1 MVDLIP
7 SDGGDS
13 TLVILLI
20 SGVSMYLA
28 HDYAHQIYG
37 ASVDAIGSV
46 GIVVFAVAV
55 VGTWLGLATA
65 GSGFGS

>member
-7 SDGGDS
+7 SDGDS
-13 TLVILLI
+13 TLIILLL
-20 SGVSMYLA
+20 SGGSMWFA

-46 GIVVFAVAV
+46 GYVVFGVAIL
-55 VGTWLGLATA
+55 GTWIALATA
-65 GSGFGS
+65 GRSFGE